1 MSNNVIDSVIYAT
14 DESFQADAVESNIP
28 VLLDFWA
35 EWCGPCRTLSP
46 ILDDIAKEYAGKLKV
61 VKVNVDENAKI
72 SGHYGVRGI
81 PTLILLKHGQILGT
95 KVGSLPKSQLTTFID
110 SNI

>member
-1 MSNNVIDSVIYAT
+1 MSNETNNNVVHVT
-14 DESFQADAVESNIP
+14 DETFQSEVLDSKTP

-35 EWCGPCRTLSP
+35 EWCGPCRALSP
-46 ILDDIAKEYAGKLKV
+46 ILEDISKEYAGKVKV
-61 VKVNVDENAKI
+61 VKINVDDNPKI
-72 SGHYGVRGI
+72 SGEYSVRGI
-81 PTLILLKHGQILGT
+81 PTLILLKEGNILGT